1 MRFSWRIIFIFLAL
15 NLILI
20 VVLVWS
26 VLWPFEFPKRDFLE
40 DLKQPKIAQI
50 PSSSE
55 TLKMPQAPAL
65 AEVKKVAK
73 KIEKAIIEPKV
84 LTPPPLRVQLE
95 APAANLTVEGVT
107 FWTNAYR
114 AEQGASL
121 LGRNNLLDQVAAQKL
136 NDMFSQQYFEHV
148 NPQGVGV
155 GDLVKNIGYK
165 FIVVGENLAL
175 GNFHDDQ
182 TLVDAWMASPG
193 HRANILNPKFR
204 EIGVAVGQGVFE
216 GHTSWLAVQTFATAE
231 SACPGVDSN
240 LADKIELANAEI
252 KTLGVEADKAKIEIN
267 KLSNER
273 DILYNSAERQI
284 NDGEALVAEGN
295 GKIEQGNQIYRD
307 TRSREQAEPYW
318 SEGDA
323 LQKQGQEK
331 VNAGLA
337 YNSQIQQMTA
347 ELKEKI
353 DTYNGLISKIKK
365 AQEDAASLVAAYN
378 IQVEA
383 HNECV
388 KEF

>member
-1 MRFSWRIIFIFLAL
+1 MRFSWRIISIFLAL

-20 VVLVWS
+20 VILVWS

-40 DLKQPKIAQI
+40 DLKTPEIMQ
-50 PSSSE
+50 S
-55 TLKMPQAPAL
+55 PQAAMLKIPEIPVV

-73 KIEKAIIEPKV
+73 KIEKAVLEPKV
-84 LTPPPLRVQLE
+84 LTPPPLRVTLE
-95 APAANLTVEGVT
+95 APTANLTVEGVT

-114 AEQGASL
+114 AEQGASF

-136 NDMFSQQYFEHV
+136 NDMFSQQYFEHI
-148 NPQGVGV
+148 NPQGVGA
-155 GDLVKNIGYK
+155 GDLVKNVGYR

-175 GNFHDDQ
+175 GNFHDDK
-182 TLVDAWMASPG
+182 TLVDAWMNSPG
-193 HRANILNPKFR
+193 HRANILNSKFR
-204 EIGVAVGQGVFE
+204 EIGVAVGQGTFE
-216 GHTSWLAVQTFATAE
+216 GQITWLAVQTFATAE
-231 SACPGVDSN
+231 SACPGVDNS

-252 KTLGVEADKAKIEIN
+252 KTLGERTDALKIEIN

-284 NDGEALVAEGN
+284 NNGEALIAQGN

-318 SEGDA
+318 NEGDA

-365 AQEDAASLVAAYN
+365 VQEDAASLVATYN
-378 IQVEA
+378 TEVEA